1 MTNVCAPAYFRFPAE
16 ATAGSKN
23 FTNEMINQPHGPR
36 FHYYYV
42 SFSARRDE
50 TAGHRR

>member
-1 MTNVCAPAYFRFPAE
+1 MTNVRARAYFHFPAE

-23 FTNEMINQPHGPR
+23 FTNEMINQPHSPR
-36 FHYYYV
+36 FYYYV

-50 TAGHRR
+50 AAGHRR